1 MEKEIRNG
9 TIIKLD
15 IEDEKEYI
23 IVDNIVK
30 NEKQYLV
37 LHPFELEE
45 GQDTVEIDYQNLT
58 IVELKEDDDYEYLED
73 RELIKEIITELL
85 EK

>member
-1 MEKEIRNG
+1 MGKEIRNG

-37 LHPFELEE
+37 LSPFELEE
-45 GQDTVEIDYQNLT
+45 GQDTVEIDYKNLI